1 MNGLEA
7 FLENLLPEG
16 VVGPVSENRMVVTIL
31 SGIVGKAFVFSKIK
45 SYISYIFMS
54 KNRHELNF

>member
-1 MNGLEA
+1 MNDLEA
-7 FLENLLPEG
+7 FLENLLLEG

-45 SYISYIFMS
+45 SYISYEGGYFG
-54 KNRHELNF
+54 L